1 METESHLQHLYS
13 DVPFHEILGK
23 DVSKMNEKEL
33 EALIKTTRASR
44 VSPSVR
50 KVARTT
56 AAKQL
61 SGKAPKK
68 ISVTEDVSHLL

>member
-1 METESHLQHLYS
+1 METETYLQHLYA
-13 DVPFHEILGK
+13 DVPFYEIHGK
-23 DVSKMNEKEL
+23 DVSQLNGKEL

-56 AAKQL
+56 AAKQI